1 MAHLICLSEKSIGK
15 NYAIVHSPE
24 VFELAPLLQY
34 LANSGI
40 HGDYSFL
47 CLELWLWYVLFGH
60 IHLFILGGYI

>member
-15 NYAIVHSPE
+15 NYAIVHAPE

-40 HGDYSFL
+40 HGDYSFV
-47 CLELWLWYVLFGH
+47 CLEL
-60 IHLFILGGYI
+60 